1 MDKLVKMRREVSV
14 IDNLFTGKVENLQS
28 NLKDGKIKFFKGDIR
43 DGKLVNE
50 LVKSADAV
58 VHLAAISSVP
68 FSVENPVLTNDVNVN
83 GTLNLLKAC
92 RESNVKKFVFISSCS
107 VYGEPQYLPVNEEHP
122 TQPLSP
128 YAASKVAA
136 EAYCKAFR
144 EAYGLDTVVLRLF
157 NVYGTRQREE
167 DMYSGVITKF
177 ANNLTRGKPLMI
189 YGDGNQT
196 RDFIDVEDVVE
207 AVWLTLESENAA
219 GETFNVGSG
228 KATSINELAK
238 LLAEIFGVE
247 AEVIHGKPRAG
258 DLKQSYADIAKAE
271 ESLGYKPKIDL
282 EHGLRSLMFELKGK
296 VSEHYE

>member
-1 MDKLVKMRREVSV
+1 MRREVSV

-50 LVKSADAV
+50 LVKSVEAV
-58 VHLAAISSVP
+58 VHLAAVSSVP
-68 FSVENPVLTNDVNVN
+68 FSVDNPVLTNDVNVN

-92 RESNVKKFVFISSCS
+92 WESDVKKFVFISSCS

-157 NVYGTRQREE
+157 NVYGPRQREE
-167 DMYSGVITKF
+167 DVYSGVITKF
-177 ANNLTRGKPLMI
+177 ANNLTRGKPLVI

-196 RDFIDVEDVVE
+196 RDFVHVEDVVE
-207 AVWLTLESENAA
+207 AVWLTLESEDAV
-219 GETFNVGSG
+219 GETFNIGSG

-238 LLAEIFGVE
+238 LLAEIFRVE
-247 AEVIHGKPRAG
+247 AEAVHGKPRAG
-258 DLKQSYADIAKAE
+258 DLRRSYADIAKAKKA
-271 ESLGYKPKIDL
+271 LGYKPKIGL
-282 EHGLRSLMFELKGK
+282 EHGLKSLTLELKGK
-296 VSEHYE
+296 ASEHYE